1 MISVIIPLYNKEK
14 TILSTLNSI
23 RNQTLRNWECIVVD
37 DGSSDNS
44 CKIIEELHDERIRLI
59 KKKNGGP
66 SSARNFGLQYAK
78 GEWIIYMDADDV
90 FFENAF
96 DIFEDLIKS
105 HSSIKCFC
113 ANFKLLVGKKQRLYS
128 RNTIDGLVDNPFKR
142 FLFQEISPR
151 AGTLMLHK
159 SIAGK
164 YKFPE
169 QMRRNEDVKYIFDV
183 LKNEKVFSSSRYV
196 MLYNQNTLAASGSLN
211 DIKKDYLGYLPHY
224 STDKWESV
232 AYYNL
237 YKQAYR
243 NYLNEANNL
252 YPGNVFETPSTK
264 LRSRILYIILLIR
277 RIIDKF
283 LFTIHL

>member
-1 MISVIIPLYNKEK
+1 MCMFHPHSTFRGHIGIGSYVGPYSELSAYIGRFCSIAPFVRSNSGRHPYKEPFV
-14 TILSTLNSI
+14 TTSP
-23 RNQTLRNWECIVVD
+23 C
-37 DGSSDNS
+37 
-44 CKIIEELHDERIRLI
+44 
-59 KKKNGGP
+59 
-66 SSARNFGLQYAK
+66 
-78 GEWIIYMDADDV
+78 
-90 FFENAF
+90 FFS
-96 DIFEDLIKS
+96 L
-105 HSSIKCFC
+105 
-113 ANFKLLVGKKQRLYS
+113 
-128 RNTIDGLVDNPFKR
+128 NPFKR

>member
-23 RNQTLRNWECIVVD
+23 RNQTLKNWECIVVD
-37 DGSSDNS
+37 DGSRDNS
-44 CKIIEELHDERIRLI
+44 CKIIEELHDERIILL
-59 KKKNGGP
+59 KKENGGP
-66 SSARNFGLQYAK
+66 SSARNFGLQFAK
-78 GEWIIYMDADDV
+78 GEWILFMDADDV

-96 DIFEDLIKS
+96 EIFEDLIKT

-113 ANFKLLVGKKQRLYS
+113 ANFKLLVGKRHRLYS

-151 AGTLMLHK
+151 AGTLILHR
-159 SIAGK
+159 SIAEK
-164 YKFPE
+164 YKFPVH
-169 QMRRNEDVKYIFDV
+169 MRRNEDVKYIFDV
-183 LKNEKVFSSSRYV
+183 FKNEKVFSSSRYV
-196 MLYNQNTLAASGSLN
+196 MLYNQNTLAASARLN

-224 STDKWESV
+224 SADKWEAV

-237 YKQAYR
+237 YKKAYR
-243 NYLNEANNL
+243 NYMHEAYSL
-252 YPGNVFETPSTK
+252 YSENVFATPSTK
-264 LRSRILYIILLIR
+264 FRSEILYIVLLIR

>member
-59 KKKNGGP
+59 KKENGGP

-113 ANFKLLVGKKQRLYS
+113 ANFKLLVGKNHRLYS

-169 QMRRNEDVKYIFDV
+169 YMRRNEDLRYIFKV
-183 LKNEKVFSSSRYV
+183 FKNEKIYSSSSVV
-196 MLYNQNTLAASGSLN
+196 MLYNQNTLAASSSKN
-211 DIKKDYLGYLPHY
+211 DIKKDYLGYLPSN

-243 NYLNEANNL
+243 NYFNEANNL
-252 YPGNVFETPSTK
+252 YSNNAFASP
-264 LRSRILYIILLIR
+264 LIILRAKIVSAILLFR
-277 RIIDKF
+277 RIIDKV
-283 LFTIHL
+283 LYTIHL

>member
-59 KKKNGGP
+59 KKENGGP

-113 ANFKLLVGKKQRLYS
+113 ANFKLLVGKRHRLYS

-196 MLYNQNTLAASGSLN
+196 MLYNQNTLAASGRLN

-252 YPGNVFETPSTK
+252 YPGNVFATPSTK
-264 LRSRILYIILLIR
+264 LRSRILYVILLIR